1 METYQID
8 NETMTANEVQ
18 KLAYEYLDLNN
29 EREIYLGKGENEF
42 IIYLQILAD
51 YGHKVILC
59 EYTPERTERQWEQ
72 GI

>member
-8 NETMTANEVQ
+8 NETMTAEEVQ

-42 IIYLQILAD
+42 IVYLQILAD
-51 YGHKVILC
+51 YGHKVIL
-59 EYTPERTERQWEQ
+59 
-72 GI
+72 